1 MFGDVNLEITT
12 TSEAD
17 TQHLAA
23 TLAPLAEVG
32 DIIALSGDLGT
43 GKTVF
48 ARAFINTLGESREVP
63 SPTFTLVQ
71 SYYLNPTTVHHFDLY
86 RLEKSEDAFELGIE
100 ELFVGGI
107 SLIEWPERLG
117 SFLPMDRLNLIFS
130 YSTHLSGTT
139 TTRQIKINGPRSWQS
154 RINNAFQ
161 KQKHD

>member
-1 MFGDVNLEITT
+1 MFGDVNLKITV
-12 TSEAD
+12 TSEAE

-32 DIIALSGDLGT
+32 EIITLSGELGT

-48 ARAFINTLGESREVP
+48 ARAFINTLGETSEVP

-71 SYYLNPTTVHHFDLY
+71 SYYLNPKTVHHFDLY

-100 ELFVGGI
+100 ELFADGI

-117 SFLPMDRLNLIFS
+117 SFLPMERLNLIFS
-130 YSTHLSGTT
+130 YSTDFSDTT
-139 TTRQIKINGPRSWQS
+139 TTRQIKIEGPKSWQS
-154 RINNAFQ
+154 RINKAFQ
-161 KQKHD
+161 KQIDD